1 MNIFYIIFIWRLT
14 MKTRI
19 SVIIPIYNVQ
29 EFLEECINS
38 VINQTINN
46 LELNGYDRNLQ
57 IILVDDGSTDNSGI
71 CRRI

>member
-1 MNIFYIIFIWRLT
+1 

-46 LELNGYDRNLQ
+46 LELNGYDRNLR

-71 CRRI
+71 IAKKYAEEYD

>member
-1 MNIFYIIFIWRLT
+1 

-29 EFLEECINS
+29 EFLEECLNS

-46 LELNGYDRNLQ
+46 LD
-57 IILVDDGSTDNSGI
+57 
-71 CRRI
+71 